1 MAILTG
7 IDEAGY
13 GPILGPLV
21 VSSTTFTVPDEL
33 LRSDMW
39 KILKGSV
46 AKTKR
51 ALAGRILI
59 ADSKKAFN
67 RKTGCGHLRRAVI
80 SAIRCLDAGF
90 EIPANAK
97 ELAAILCPES
107 LDRLADYQWYREL
120 EGVELGGE
128 NSDFDIA
135 AGVFARNLAS
145 NDMRLV
151 DICSRCLDV
160 GYYNKMVSDVRNKAS
175 VLFTS
180 VAKLIHR
187 AYEMGG
193 EGEKIQVLV
202 DRQGGRINYVGLLR
216 KMFPHLQLSILRQDE
231 KCSSYQL
238 VGAKTLRLHFAIK
251 ADTRFLPVSLAS
263 MASKYVRELM
273 MESINR
279 YFLRHCPEIKPT
291 AGYWQDGLRFIKDVE
306 TKLGHLEYDPEKLR
320 RSR

>member
-33 LRSDMW
+33 LKEDMW
-39 KILKGSV
+39 KLLKV
-46 AKTKR
+46 AVGKTKR

-80 SAIRCLDAGF
+80 SAIRCLDKSY

-97 ELAAILCPES
+97 ELAEILCPDS
-107 LDRLADYQWYREL
+107 LGRLADYPWYKEL

-128 NSDFDIA
+128 NSDFNIA
-135 AGVFARNLAS
+135 AGVFSRNLAS

-151 DICSRCLDV
+151 DICSQCLDV

-187 AYEMGG
+187 AYEMGADG
-193 EGEKIQVLV
+193 EQIQVLV
-202 DRQGGRINYVGLLR
+202 DRQGGRISYVGLLR
-216 KMFPHLQLSILRQDE
+216 KMFPQLELCVVRQDE
-231 KCSSYQL
+231 KCSSYEL
-238 VGAKTLRLHFAIK
+238 VGAKTLRVHFAIK
-251 ADTRFLPVSLAS
+251 ADSRFLPVSLAS
-263 MASKYVRELM
+263 MASKYVREVM

-279 YFLRHCPEIKPT
+279 YFLGFCPEIKPT
-291 AGYWQDGLRFIKDVE
+291 AGYWQDGLRFIEDVE
-306 TKLGHLEYDPEKLR
+306 SKLGHLEYDPEKLI

>member
-1 MAILTG
+1 MAILAG

-39 KILKGSV
+39 KVLKRSV
-46 AKTKR
+46 SKSKR

-80 SAIRCLDAGF
+80 SAIRCLDAGY
-90 EIPANAK
+90 ETPGNAK
-97 ELAAILCPES
+97 ELAGILCPES
-107 LDRLADYQWYREL
+107 LDRLGDYPWYEEL
-120 EGVELGGE
+120 ESVELGGE
-128 NSDFDIA
+128 NSDFGIA
-135 AGVFARNLAS
+135 AGVFSRNLAS

-151 DICSRCLDV
+151 DLWSECLDV
-160 GYYNKMVSDVRNKAS
+160 GYYNRMVSDVRNKAS

-193 EGEKIQVLV
+193 AGEKIQVLV
-202 DRQGGRINYVGLLR
+202 DRQGGRISYVGLLR
-216 KMFPHLQLSILRQDE
+216 KMFPHMELCVLRQDE
-231 KCSSYQL
+231 KCSSYEL
-238 VGAKTLRLHFAIK
+238 VGDKTLRVHFAIK

-263 MASKYVRELM
+263 MTSKYVREVM

-279 YFLRHCPEIKPT
+279 YFLRFCPEIKPT
-291 AGYWQDGLRFIKDVE
+291 AGYWQDGQRFIKDVE
-306 TKLGHLEYDPEKLR
+306 SKLAHLKYDSEKLI

>member
-39 KILKGSV
+39 KALKASV
-46 AKTKR
+46 GKTKR

-59 ADSKKAFN
+59 VDSKKAFN
-67 RKTGCGHLRRAVI
+67 RKTGPAHLRRAVI
-80 SAIRCLDAGF
+80 SAIRCLDAGY
-90 EIPANAK
+90 ETPSNAK

-107 LDRLADYQWYREL
+107 LSRLADYQWYQQL
-120 EGVELGGE
+120 EAVELGGE
-128 NSDFDIA
+128 NSDIDIA
-135 AGVFARNLAS
+135 AGVFSRNMAS

-151 DICSRCLDV
+151 DISTQSLDV

-180 VAKLIHR
+180 VAALIHR
-187 AYEMGG
+187 AYEMGRPG
-193 EGEKIQVLV
+193 ENIQVLV
-202 DRQGGRINYVGLLR
+202 DRQGGRTSYVHLLR
-216 KMFPHLQLSILRQDE
+216 KMFPRMELSIVRQDE
-231 KCSSYQL
+231 KCSSYEL
-238 VGAKTLRLHFAIK
+238 TGEKTLRIHFAIK
-251 ADTRFLPVSLAS
+251 ADTRFLPVALAS
-263 MASKYVRELM
+263 MTSKYVREVM

-279 YFLRHCPEIKPT
+279 YFLSHCPQIKPT
-291 AGYWQDGLRFIKDVE
+291 AGYWQDGQRFIKDLE
-306 TKLGHLEYDPEKLR
+306 INQKTPKYDQKKLI